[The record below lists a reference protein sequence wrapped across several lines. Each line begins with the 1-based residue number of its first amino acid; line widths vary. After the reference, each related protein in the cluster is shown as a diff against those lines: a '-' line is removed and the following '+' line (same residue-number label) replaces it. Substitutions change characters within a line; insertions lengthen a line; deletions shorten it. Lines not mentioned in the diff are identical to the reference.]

1 MCDYYSRDIRI
12 KKSVTSPG
20 CYRKNKTIDKY
31 IRKRPHTHI
40 PNTYSVYRCEMT
52 VTSHNSLFSAG
63 VRCLVVCGSTPPLV
77 INWRVAWIIRSIAT
91 GGSTSDSANGCRRRQ
106 KLSAGPARIHIARR
120 AYWKR
125 SLWWRQAVKLWP
137 VLNKITYSAISWS
150 VSRWFF
156 FFLLTFLF
164 AFYSIWH
171 CKYFV
176 SCGFCIFRSMIVFP
190 KSVNTIRTTFQRV
203 FIFIYPP
210 RWCPE
215 PRRLGVDLVHI
226 PWVTG

>member
-156 FFLLTFLF
+156 FFYWRFYLRFIVFGIVNISFRVVFVFFDLWSYFQSQSIRSGQHFKGFLF
-164 AFYSIWH
+164 LYTHPGGVQS
-171 CKYFV
+171 
-176 SCGFCIFRSMIVFP
+176 
-190 KSVNTIRTTFQRV
+190 
-203 FIFIYPP
+203 
-210 RWCPE
+210 PE
-215 PRRLGVDLVHI
+215 D
-226 PWVTG
+226 